1 MTFVYAKCSPLERLE
16 LWENLYYLT
25 SNMKIPWVVG
35 GDFNVLMDEDEK
47 IGGIPVYPP
56 EYEDFACYA
65 NSCALFDVGY
75 KGSPFTWWNGRPN
88 SECIFKRPDR
98 IFANQHFQQ
107 LYPRI
112 EVEHLIRTI
121 KHDTFLD
128 VVRQNW
134 LADFM
139 GDHFLIFKLKLKRVK
154 TALSHWCM
162 LTYGDIFKQL
172 AIREDIVRVKE
183 ILFEEDPTIENRI
196 VLQKAQA
203 ELKKYLSFEEQFWKQ
218 KEGMTWFDE
227 DDRNTR
233 FFHNYINGKRQK
245 LQLKRIQNLDGA
257 WLESQEL
264 MSLAAVE
271 FFRRQFTQE
280 SNPTNFDILN
290 NIPAMVT
297 MERNMKLCR
306 FPSFEEVKHA
316 VFTLSGDSASGPD
329 GFTGLFYQH
338 CWEIVG
344 EDIFNM
350 VERRGKPANIV
361 IKLDMANAYDRV
373 SWQYVL
379 HVLGRMGFAEHY
391 IIMIWNLLANNWGVK
406 QGDPLSPALFIL
418 SAEVLTRTTNKLFD
432 DKKFI
437 GYGMPKWVDPLNH
450 LAYADDT
457 IIFSSAD
464 TYSLGKIV
472 KVLTQY
478 EQTSRQLINKS

>member
-1 MTFVYAKCSPLERLE
+1 
-16 LWENLYYLT
+16 
-25 SNMKIPWVVG
+25 MKIPWVVG
-35 GDFNVLMDEDEK
+35 GDFNVLIDEDEK
-47 IGGIPVYPP
+47 IGEIPVYPP
-56 EYEDFACYA
+56 EYEDFACCA

-98 IFANQHFQQ
+98 IFVNQHFQQ

-112 EVEHLIRTI
+112 KVEHLIRTVSDHAPLLMTCGAESMQFVKPFKFLNFWI

-128 VVRQNW
+128 V
-134 LADFM
+134 
-139 GDHFLIFKLKLKRVK
+139 
-154 TALSHWCM
+154 
-162 LTYGDIFKQL
+162 L

-227 DDRNTR
+227 DDRNIR
-233 FFHNYINGKRQK
+233 FFHNYVNGKRQK
-245 LQLKRIQNLDGA
+245 LQLKRIQNSDGA

-271 FFRRQFTQE
+271 FFRRQFIQE

-297 MERNMKLCR
+297 MERNMKLCK

-329 GFTGLFYQH
+329 GFTRLFYQH

-350 VERRGKPANIV
+350 VERRGKPANVV

-437 GYGMPKWVDPLNH
+437 GYGMPKWIDPLNH

-478 EQTSRQLINKS
+478 EQTSGQLINKS

>member
-1 MTFVYAKCSPLERLE
+1 MTCGAESMQFVK
-16 LWENLYYLT
+16 
-25 SNMKIPWVVG
+25 
-35 GDFNVLMDEDEK
+35 
-47 IGGIPVYPP
+47 
-56 EYEDFACYA
+56 
-65 NSCALFDVGY
+65 
-75 KGSPFTWWNGRPN
+75 PFKFLNFW
-88 SECIFKRPDR
+88 
-98 IFANQHFQQ
+98 
-107 LYPRI
+107 
-112 EVEHLIRTI
+112 I

-162 LTYGDIFKQL
+162 LTYGDIFKKL

-218 KEGMTWFDE
+218 KE
-227 DDRNTR
+227 DD
-233 FFHNYINGKRQK
+233 
-245 LQLKRIQNLDGA
+245 A

-350 VERRGKPANIV
+350 VERRGKPANVV

-373 SWQYVL
+373 SWQYAL

-391 IIMIWNLLANNWGVK
+391 IIMIWNLLANNWEVK

-437 GYGMPKWVDPLNH
+437 GYGMPKWIDPLNH

-478 EQTSRQLINKS
+478 EQTSGQLINKS